1 MKRFIT
7 TILFL
12 SLFILNS
19 CVQEQTNKSPKYIFL
34 FIGDGMGLSHVALSD
49 AMTDEKLTMLTFP
62 TTGSIT
68 TFAEDRYIT
77 DSAAAGTALATG
89 EKTSCG
95 TISQDS
101 SHTRNI
107 ETMAEIA
114 KKKGMKVGI
123 VSSVS
128 IDHAT
133 PACFYAHQKSRS
145 EYYDIA
151 IQMASSNFDYFG
163 GGFAKGNREK
173 YGPGDIVAKMDSA
186 GYSMLTKREELV
198 NSNSEKIWA
207 YNNTTDYSKALYYE
221 IDRPEDHIKLSEF
234 TKFGIEHLANDNGFF
249 MMVEGGRIDWAS
261 HGNDGASMVKDLIEF
276 DNSVAEAVKFYNEH
290 PNETLIIVT
299 ADHETGGLALGNAL
313 TGYQSSYNLLNYQKI
328 SQDFLSD
335 KVSLWKKEK
344 KVTYEMA
351 MDSIKVYFGLGD
363 KELNPEL
370 ELIEYETKLLKKA
383 YDYSMTG
390 KSEMDKY
397 DAYLMYGG
405 GDPFSKMV
413 VQTLN
418 TKASI
423 GWPTFAHTA
432 YPVPV
437 FAIGQGHEEFTGYYD
452 NTDLA
457 KKIIKLGKLNYIK

>member
-1 MKRFIT
+1 MKKISIT
-7 TILFL
+7 LILL
-12 SLFILNS
+12 SIFILTS
-19 CVQEQTNKSPKYIFL
+19 CNIETKKKPIYIFL
-34 FIGDGMGLSHVALSD
+34 FIGDGMGLSHVALAD

-62 TTGSIT
+62 TTGSTT

-107 ETMAEIA
+107 TTIAELA
-114 KKKGMKVGI
+114 KQKGMKVGI

-145 EYYDIA
+145 QYYDIA
-151 IQMASSNFDYFG
+151 KQMITSDFDYFG

-173 YGPGDIVAKMDSA
+173 YGPSDVVAKMDSA
-186 GYSMLTKREELV
+186 GYKIITTREELV
-198 NSNSEKIWA
+198 SSNSEKIWA
-207 YNNTTDYSKALYYE
+207 YNHTTDYSRALYYE

-234 TKFGIEHLANDNGFF
+234 TKFGIDHLTNDKGFF

-261 HGNDGASMVKDLIEF
+261 HGNDGASMVQDLIEF
-276 DNSVAEAVKFYNEH
+276 DNSIAEAVKFYNEH
-290 PNETLIIVT
+290 PDETLIIVT
-299 ADHETGGLALGNAL
+299 ADHETGGLAMGNAL
-313 TGYQSSYNLLNYQKI
+313 TGYQSSYKLLNYQKI
-328 SQDFLSD
+328 SQDRFSD
-335 KVSLWKKEK
+335 KVASWKKEK

-351 MDSIKVYFGLGD
+351 LDSIKVYFGLGD
-363 KELNPEL
+363 KDLNSGL
-370 ELIEYETKLLKKA
+370 ELIEYETKLLKTA

-390 KSEMDKY
+390 ESKMDKY

-437 FAIGQGHEEFTGYYD
+437 FAIGQGHEDFSGYYD
-452 NTDLA
+452 NTDIF
-457 KKIIKLGKLNYIK
+457 KKMVKNIK